1 MTMREALGGP
11 WATHWA
17 LWLGLFVPTTLL
29 VGVREIVTGF
39 DSWWSWSLLS
49 AVLQH
54 LAVGVIVLGGGA
66 LGRRRAALLPLGVV
80 AGLWVAAGIARGVIG
95 GALAQSVAGA
105 DPEFVERSLVWLLGT
120 VVWVPLVVYTAAQID
135 RRRLLLGALDATTAD
150 IEEQR
155 AHAGKSGDEVRRSLN
170 TAVRESL
177 QPALGEL
184 VASLESTRDRLSA
197 RSLAEL
203 SLRVSQLHDRTAD
216 LLEPTRGSAPN
227 LTPVRSSVRRAFD
240 VPPRLPWVI
249 AGFTALSTIA
259 VLMPEVWRVFGSLAV
274 IELAVS
280 TAVASLIVGLV
291 PWLVIRFAPES
302 RWARDQRATVLACT
316 AGIGAAVYL
325 MLNSGIDPITANGL
339 AVVPLLVITLA
350 IACVVLV
357 GAVVLDDANRE
368 AYAAVSQTSLQ
379 LELERD
385 VHDSLVD
392 RERLRLAELMH
403 GPVQGR
409 LAACVMALNFTATA
423 APGDSASSAAVDA
436 ALVDSVLDHL
446 RAVARD
452 LTIIA
457 AADSPSSP

>member
-17 LWLGLFVPTTLL
+17 LWLGLFVPTTLI
-29 VGVREIVTGF
+29 VGLRESVTGF
-39 DSWWSWSLLS
+39 DSWCWPLLS

-54 LAVGVIVLGGGA
+54 LAVGVIVLGGGVLA
-66 LGRRRAALLPLGVV
+66 RRRFAVLPLEVV
-80 AGLWVAAGIARGVIG
+80 AALWVAAAIARGVIG

-135 RRRLLLGALDATTAD
+135 RRRLLLGALDATAAN
-150 IEEQR
+150 IREQR
-155 AHAGKSGDEVRRSLN
+155 AQAGESGDEVRRSLN

-197 RSLAEL
+197 RALAEL

-216 LLEPTRGSAPN
+216 LLEPTRGLSPA
-227 LTPVRSSVRRAFD
+227 LAPVRSSVRRAFD

-249 AGFTALSTIA
+249 AGLTALSTIA
-259 VLMPEVWRVFGSLAV
+259 VLLPEVWRVFGGQAAL
-274 IELAVS
+274 ELTVS
-280 TAVASLIVGLV
+280 VVAASLIIGLV
-291 PWLVIRFAPES
+291 PWLVTRLAPES
-302 RWARDQRATVLACT
+302 RWARDQRATVLACS
-316 AGIGAAVYL
+316 AGIGVAVYL

-339 AVVPLLVITLA
+339 AVVPLLIIALA

-357 GAVVLDDANRE
+357 GAVVLADANRE
-368 AYAAVSQTSLQ
+368 ASDAVSAKSLQ

-385 VHDSLVD
+385 AHDSLVD
-392 RERLRLAELMH
+392 RERLRLVELMH

-423 APGDSASSAAVDA
+423 SPGGDTSNPALDA

-446 RAVARD
+446 RAVSRD
-452 LTIIA
+452 LAVIA